1 MGILFYKIIFSADI
15 IISEVK
21 GSCNTP
27 IKKIVLYGSC
37 KMPHLLLIIIY
48 ISFISLGLPDALLG
62 SAWPVIHTQLGVE
75 VSAAGIITATISA
88 CTVISS
94 LFSERI
100 IFRFGTGRVTAF
112 STAMTAVAL
121 LGFSVSGSLWMMCL
135 CAIPLGLGAGSID
148 AGLNNYVAVNYA
160 SRHMSWL
167 HCMWAVGAA
176 AGPYIMGFVL
186 ANGRGW
192 NMGYVSVGTVQIA
205 LAVILFAAVPMWIKS
220 GTNAAA
226 AAVSEVYEKSDYSVK
241 NTGCGGKSAH
251 STEKTRPLSLKE
263 VVSIKGA
270 KPVMLTFFSF
280 CLVEQ
285 TALVWAASYF
295 AIGHGLTAEKAAL
308 FGAAC
313 ITGEMLGRFL
323 CGFMTSKFSDVQ
335 LIRLG
340 QGLIVLGVVIMML
353 PFGAAVSAA
362 GIFVAGLG
370 IAPVYPCLMHM
381 TPQNFGEDKSQAIMG
396 IQTASACLGSCLAPP
411 VFGFIAQHT
420 SMTVLPLFM
429 LAGTAVMYI
438 AHEKVI
444 QQQA

>member
-1 MGILFYKIIFSADI
+1 
-15 IISEVK
+15 
-21 GSCNTP
+21 
-27 IKKIVLYGSC
+27 
-37 KMPHLLLIIIY
+37 MPHLLLIIIY

-100 IFRFGTGRVTAF
+100 IFRFGTGKVTAF

-121 LGFSVSGSLWMMCL
+121 LGFSLSGSLWMMCL
-135 CAIPLGLGAGSID
+135 CAIPMGLGAGSID

-186 ANGRGW
+186 TRGKGW
-192 NMGYVSVGTVQIA
+192 NMGYVSVGTVQIILA
-205 LAVILFAAVPMWIKS
+205 LILFAAVPLWRKRGS
-220 GTNAAA
+220 GIRNVA
-226 AAVSEVYEKSDYSVK
+226 E
-241 NTGCGGKSAH
+241 
-251 STEKTRPLSLKE
+251 STETAEKTRPLKLGE
-263 VVSIKGA
+263 IVSVKGA

-295 AIGHGLTAEKAAL
+295 ALGHGLTAEKAAL

-323 CGFMTSKFSDVQ
+323 CGFMTSRFSDVQ

-340 QGLIVLGVVIMML
+340 QGLIVLGTVIMIL
-353 PFGAAVSAA
+353 PLGSVVAAA
-362 GIFVAGLG
+362 GTFVAGLG

-396 IQTASACLGSCLAPP
+396 VQTASACLGSCLAPP

-420 SMTVLPLFM
+420 GMLVLPVFM
-429 LAGTAVMYI
+429 LVGTVVMYL
-438 AHEKVI
+438 AHERVVKGHG
-444 QQQA
+444 

>member
-1 MGILFYKIIFSADI
+1 
-15 IISEVK
+15 
-21 GSCNTP
+21 
-27 IKKIVLYGSC
+27 
-37 KMPHLLLIIIY
+37 MPHLLLIIIY

-62 SAWPVIHTQLGVE
+62 SAWPVIHTQFGVE
-75 VSAAGIITATISA
+75 VSTAGIITATISA

-100 IFRFGTGRVTAF
+100 IFRFGTGRVTAV

-121 LGFSVSGSLWMMCL
+121 LGFSASGSLWMMCL

-148 AGLNNYVAVNYA
+148 AGLNNYVAVHYA

-186 ANGRGW
+186 AKGKGW
-192 NMGYVSVGTVQIA
+192 NMGYVSVGTVQMLLA
-205 LAVILFAAVPMWIKS
+205 LLLLAAVPLWRKV
-220 GTNAAA
+220 GTGTPVK
-226 AAVSEVYEKSDYSVK
+226 AVSETSETSKTSDNSGK
-241 NTGCGGKSAH
+241 KGKCGRKTAD
-251 STEKTRPLSLKE
+251 STAKTRPLKLKE
-263 VVSIKGA
+263 VVAIKGA

-295 AIGHGLTAEKAAL
+295 ALGHGLTAEKAAV

-313 ITGEMLGRFL
+313 ITGEMLCRFL
-323 CGFMTSKFSDVQ
+323 CGFMTYKFSDVQ
-335 LIRLG
+335 MIRLG
-340 QGLIVLGVVIMML
+340 QGLIVAGVVIMML
-353 PFGAAVSAA
+353 PFGSAIAAA

-370 IAPVYPCLMHM
+370 IAPIYPCLMHM
-381 TPQNFGEDKSQAIMG
+381 TPINFGEDKSQAIMG
-396 IQTASACLGSCLAPP
+396 VQTASACLGSCLAPP

-420 SMTVLPLFM
+420 GMLVLPVFM
-429 LAGTAVMYI
+429 LIGTVVMYL
-438 AHEKVI
+438 AHEKVVKKDKS
-444 QQQA
+444 Q